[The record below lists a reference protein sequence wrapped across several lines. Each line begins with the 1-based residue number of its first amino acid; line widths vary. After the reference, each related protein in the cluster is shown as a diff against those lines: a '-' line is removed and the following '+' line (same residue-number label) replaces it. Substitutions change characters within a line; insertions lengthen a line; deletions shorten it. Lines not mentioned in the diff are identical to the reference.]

1 MRLAKLLAN
10 GVLLVAVFCS
20 NPANAETLTAD
31 SLSAESDGWHTW
43 QVDEPGAST
52 EMCCYTWKRGSKSS
66 GAGCDLDGNNISF
79 SDGADCGAVAGTMQI
94 YVRLDAGIPED
105 IRVLSSN
112 CPVSTE
118 TAVTDHGLQSVTDNI
133 DWFRAIIEDQKLD
146 HDVREEALFAL
157 VLSGSDAAYVY
168 LDNLLTQR

>member
-1 MRLAKLLAN
+1 MRPARILVY
-10 GVLLVAVFCS
+10 GGLLVAIFLG
-20 NPANAETLTAD
+20 NPAKAEI
-31 SLSAESDGWHTW
+31 LSAEDLSADSDGWHTW

-52 EMCCYTWKRGSKSS
+52 EMCCFTWKRGSKGR
-66 GAGCDLDGNNISF
+66 GAGCNLDGKNISF

-94 YVRLDAGIPED
+94 YVRLDGGIPTD

-112 CPVSTE
+112 CPVSTQS
-118 TAVTDHGLQSVTDNI
+118 TVKDHGLQSVGDNI
-133 DWFRAIIEDQKLD
+133 NWFRSIIEDQKLD

-168 LDNLLTQR
+168 LDKLLTQR